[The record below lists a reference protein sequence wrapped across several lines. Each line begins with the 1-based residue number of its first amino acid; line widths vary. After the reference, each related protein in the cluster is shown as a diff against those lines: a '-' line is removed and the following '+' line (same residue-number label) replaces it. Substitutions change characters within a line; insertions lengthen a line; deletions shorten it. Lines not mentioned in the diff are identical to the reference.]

1 MFSRVT
7 KRLSYKVYDEQL
19 FRELLEEQQII
30 TANVEAL
37 YQNDSEVA
45 DISQMDVE
53 DALALARERAKKN
66 VRKAGRPTSKST
78 IEIGYGEGR
87 CTREVE
93 IVWGPTLYSRTS
105 CHGKLSVRF
114 YLKKVSM

>member
-30 TANVEAL
+30 TAKVEAL

-87 CTREVE
+87 CSREVE
-93 IVWGPTLYSRTS
+93 IVWWPTLYSRTS